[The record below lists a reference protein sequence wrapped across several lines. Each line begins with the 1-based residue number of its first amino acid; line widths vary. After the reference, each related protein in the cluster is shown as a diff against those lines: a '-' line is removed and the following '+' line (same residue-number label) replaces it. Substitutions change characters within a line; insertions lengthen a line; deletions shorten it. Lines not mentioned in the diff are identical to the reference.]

1 MMFQETLN
9 KEYEDKHKIH
19 KHIKLD
25 AINNMNLNEIQIAY
39 KLNKQEHIN
48 LEELINISILFFVR
62 ELNTIITNGDEQ
74 EAINLIETLK
84 KELNRHV

>member
-1 MMFQETLN
+1 MFKETLN
-9 KEYEDKHKIH
+9 KEYKDKDKIH

-48 LEELINISILFFVR
+48 LEDLINVSIMFFVG
-62 ELNTIITNGDEQ
+62 ELKTIISNGNEQ
-74 EAINLIETLK
+74 EAINLIEKLQ
-84 KELNRHV
+84 KEIKHNV